1 MNTKTVILSLTLL
14 VLLIGLTCAQKR
26 NCKKNKNCGRDQQ
39 SKKCHLQEMEV
50 CINKTQQLGKGPD
63 PTKIIASSEGLNKI
77 CKTIKED
84 MIKCVKGYADKCGTP
99 LHKELFSLI
108 LDQITSSISKFC
120 KEDNPTRKKFLTQ
133 SPCIHKKVLS
143 TNEYKTTCNNNFLA
157 TVDKIDDKGND
168 DADSTHGL
176 ICCGYNIWHKC
187 TNAMIKTECGDQ
199 AVESFTAFL
208 GQSFGTLTNMACPKN
223 LFPVDSDTCKKAKV
237 VPGTKNRGKLGD
249 NALTK
254 YVTSMFSFLFIT
266 DK

>member
-1 MNTKTVILSLTLL
+1 
-14 VLLIGLTCAQKR
+14 
-26 NCKKNKNCGRDQQ
+26 
-39 SKKCHLQEMEV
+39 
-50 CINKTQQLGKGPD
+50 
-63 PTKIIASSEGLNKI
+63 
-77 CKTIKED
+77 

-120 KEDNPTRKKFLTQ
+120 KEDNPTRKSEFNIRPTICLKENLIEWFFIWIKIIEFLTQ

-187 TNAMIKTECGDQ
+187 TNAMIKTQCGDQ
-199 AVESFTAFL
+199 AVESFSAFL

-266 DK
+266 DNWIKRVWIL